1 MVIIIVSYLRNVGD
15 MVFNVNY
22 LIYNYKLN
30 GEIKLFIREDKIN
43 KNVMDMLYCWI
54 LVELFLVKNKVEF
67 C

>member
-1 MVIIIVSYLRNVGD
+1 

-30 GEIKLFIREDKIN
+30 GVIKLFIREDKIN